1 MSSHLETAV
10 RAAREA
16 GSLLRKNFG
25 KQLEVNQMEAHDIKL
40 AMDVQAQELIESIV
54 LQAHPECAIYG
65 EEGISG
71 DPNAECK
78 WVIDPIDGTVN
89 YYYGIP
95 HFCISIALQ
104 RAGKTICGVVHD
116 PMREELWTVSED
128 QPAQLNGKP
137 IKTSTR
143 KTLPEAIVVVG
154 FSKTTTTINAG
165 LPLLER
171 MVKRARKCRM
181 LGSAALDLAYI
192 ASGRLD
198 AYIEQGVSLWDIAA
212 GWMLIESAGGKLQ
225 VTPRTDM
232 PGKLSVIATN
242 GVLDLELEQES

>member
-1 MSSHLETAV
+1 
-10 RAAREA
+10 
-16 GSLLRKNFG
+16 
-25 KQLEVNQMEAHDIKL
+25 
-40 AMDVQAQELIESIV
+40 
-54 LQAHPECAIYG
+54 
-65 EEGISG
+65 
-71 DPNAECK
+71 
-78 WVIDPIDGTVN
+78 VN